1 MKRFII
7 ILFLVIGFDL
17 AAQSPSIPT
26 RKSEDAAG
34 VMSDGYWAIWNDDEQ
49 DRIDQDIETY
59 RKADAVFKTG
69 KIKRGTTVKV
79 EQVSSEFIF
88 GASAFNWNQLGSKKA
103 NSRYREL
110 FGTLFNR
117 ATIPFYWSSFERKPG
132 LSRFE
137 ETMIDTENWWT
148 WKCKAPNYQPHWR
161 RPCTDPIVEWCNSR
175 GVHVHGHPLVWGN
188 RKTYPL
194 WMQYVDLPEKEIK
207 ILDTLEFILPGS
219 AHSKMAE
226 SYYSMT
232 PEQVYNML
240 PTYIDNQENRSY
252 ARIQEIMNR
261 YQGRIDSWD
270 VVNESAYDYGNGV
283 QDPNLAMCKSA
294 YGIMFS
300 DYTYKSFKKAEE
312 FSGDN
317 AWLNIN
323 DFVVDDRYV
332 AQVENLL
339 QRGAK
344 IDVIG
349 SQMHLFQP
357 QQCLD
362 IAAGT
367 FNADDKLVNP
377 DAIRSFFSKIGAFGI
392 PTCVSE
398 ITITSAGEDE
408 RGEMIQAII
417 TRNLYRMWFSV
428 PSMTGI
434 TWWNLVDRCG
444 ASGEPAISGVFHRNM
459 TPKPVYYALDQL
471 INHEW
476 KTSLELTPDANGNI
490 SWRGFKG
497 TYEITWTDSSGKEQ
511 TAQFTL

>member
-1 MKRFII
+1 MKRII
-7 ILFLVIGFDL
+7 TILFLFIGLNL

-26 RKSEDAAG
+26 RKSEDTASI
-34 VMSDGYWAIWNDDEQ
+34 MSDGYWSIWNDEEQ

-69 KIKRGTTVKV
+69 KIKIGTTVKV

-103 NSRYREL
+103 NARYRDL

-137 ETMIDTENWWT
+137 ETMIDTEYWWT

-161 RPCTDPIVEWCNSR
+161 RPCTDPIVEWCNSH

-219 AHSKMAE
+219 AHSKMAD
-226 SYYSMT
+226 SYKHMS
-232 PEQVYNML
+232 PQQVYNLL
-240 PTYIDNQENRSY
+240 PTYIDNLENRSY
-252 ARIQEIMNR
+252 ARIQEIMAR

-270 VVNESAYDYGNGV
+270 VVNESAHDYGNGV
-283 QDPNLAMCKSA
+283 QDPSAAMCKSA

-312 FSGDN
+312 CNRGN

-323 DFVVDDRYV
+323 DFVVDERYI

-367 FNADDKLVNP
+367 FNADDKLVKP
-377 DAIRSFFSKIGAFGI
+377 DTIRDFFSKIGVFGI
-392 PTCVSE
+392 PTCISE

-428 PSMTGI
+428 PSMNGI
-434 TWWNLVDRCG
+434 TWWNLVDKCG
-444 ASGEPAISGVFHRNM
+444 ASGEPAISGIFHRNM
-459 TPKPVYYALDQL
+459 TPKPAYYALDQL

-497 TYEITWTDSSGKEQ
+497 TYEITWTDTSGNEH
-511 TAQFTL
+511 TAQLTL